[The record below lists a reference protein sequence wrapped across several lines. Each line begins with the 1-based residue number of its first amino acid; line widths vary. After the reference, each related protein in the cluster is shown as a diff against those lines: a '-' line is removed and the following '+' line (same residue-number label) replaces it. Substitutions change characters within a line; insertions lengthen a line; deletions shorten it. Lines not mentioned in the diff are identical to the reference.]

1 MKNLV
6 SISTDHSTSD
16 QECQCKELL
25 NAMAPTT
32 SGSRDG
38 ERMLQPSNG
47 TLMRSQ
53 RQSRTTTGSH
63 IHLIFKETVTPLT
76 SGAPPPTQDGGRY
89 SSMMVNI

>member
-63 IHLIFKETVTPLT
+63 IHLISKETVTPPTLD
-76 SGAPPPTQDGGRY
+76 ALLLTQDGGNY
-89 SSMMVNI
+89 GDVMELS

>member
-1 MKNLV
+1 
-6 SISTDHSTSD
+6 
-16 QECQCKELL
+16 
-25 NAMAPTT
+25 MAPTT

-38 ERMLQPSNG
+38 EIMLKLNSG
-47 TLMRSQ
+47 TSMRSL